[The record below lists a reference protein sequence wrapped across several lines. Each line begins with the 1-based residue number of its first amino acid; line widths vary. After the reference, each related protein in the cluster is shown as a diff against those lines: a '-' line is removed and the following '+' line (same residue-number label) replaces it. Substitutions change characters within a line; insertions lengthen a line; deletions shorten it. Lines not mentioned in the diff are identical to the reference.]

1 MIVQNGQAVYF
12 CYSTHE
18 QLFNVIGV
26 LFIACV
32 MLFLYY
38 QYRRAVKNNNEKME
52 QDLNDLYEYFRKELT
67 SFIGDEEIG
76 YPIGEAKKS
85 NLSPSTRFDVFQRDN
100 FTCQLCGKTREEGAK
115 LEADHKIPV
124 SKGGSNRMGN
134 LWTLCRECNAGKT
147 DKILHQ
153 WLKFYRMIDMS
164 SRYYG
169 RRYSTDL

>member
-1 MIVQNGQAVYF
+1 MIIRNGQTVYF

-32 MLFLYY
+32 MFFLYY

-67 SFIGDEEIG
+67 SFIGDEEVG
-76 YPIGEAKKS
+76 YPVSESRKS
-85 NLSPSTRFDVFQRDN
+85 SISVSTRFDVFQRDD
-100 FTCQLCGKTREEGAK
+100 FTCQLCGKTREGGAK
-115 LEADHKIPV
+115 LEVDHKIPV
-124 SKGGSNRMGN
+124 SKGGSDRMNN

-147 DKILHQ
+147 DKILRK
-153 WLKFYRMIDMS
+153 WLSFYRLIDMS

-169 RRYSTDL
+169 RGYNTDL